1 MSNVSKTI
9 GGTDM
14 DIKIIK
20 KDLAAATAHL
30 EAADLLRKKAD
41 RLIREND
48 GWGTKEA
55 SEAEADS
62 DAQLLEA
69 YRKIRKSAEVMEE
82 WFDECNVPR
91 ED

>member
-1 MSNVSKTI
+1 
-9 GGTDM
+9 M

-20 KDLAAATAHL
+20 KDLATALAHL
-30 EAADLLRKKAD
+30 EAAEILRTKAD
-41 RLIREND
+41 RLIMEND

-55 SEAEADS
+55 SDAEEAS
-62 DAQLLEA
+62 DKQLMEA
-69 YRKIRKSAEVMEE
+69 YRKIRKSGEVMEE